1 MERRLF
7 LLIVSVVYS
16 FAAIAQTA
24 QKPIVMV
31 VPEKA
36 WCIQKGYTKDGKT
49 VDYEKAL
56 LNNDVLNAVTR
67 MGAIMAERGYPLK
80 LLSATLD
87 AINNEGALDIALRS
101 KGDGEMIE
109 DDLDQLLRVANADI
123 MVNIAFNRQNV
134 GPRSQIEFRVTGVD
148 AATLKQITGN
158 IGRSSASGAS
168 FSTLVDE
175 AVSGFMDSFSYQ
187 LLQSFQNTVK
197 NGREGTFV
205 FKIASDCP
213 LNFESEVNVNG
224 ESGELAEFIEYWI
237 SEHAV
242 SQSFTQGGKSR
253 VRLSFEQVHFPLF
266 GKSGFGGRQ
275 RAINAEGFIR
285 SISKDLAN
293 LGISV
298 STTPIGIGKVYVVLG
313 RR

>member
-1 MERRLF
+1 MKRKTFLF
-7 LLIVSVVYS
+7 LVAIIVFESM
-16 FAAIAQTA
+16 AQTA
-24 QKPIVMV
+24 QKPVVIV

-36 WCIQKGYTKDGKT
+36 WCLQKGYTIDGKT

-56 LNNDVLNAVTR
+56 LNNDILNAVTR
-67 MGAIMAERGYPLK
+67 MGGIMAERGYPLK

-87 AINNEGALDIALRS
+87 EIKNEGAMDIALRS

-123 MVNIAFNRQNV
+123 MINIAFNRLNV
-134 GPRSQIEFRVTGVD
+134 GPRSQIEFRVTGID
-148 AATLKQITGN
+148 AATLKQITGD

-168 FSTLVDE
+168 FSALVDE
-175 AVSGFMDSFSYQ
+175 AVSGFMDSFSNQ
-187 LLQSFQNTVK
+187 LMRSFQNTIN

-213 LNFESEVNVNG
+213 INFESTINVNG
-224 ESGELAEFIEYWI
+224 ESGELAEYIEYWI

-242 SQSFTQGGKSR
+242 SDSFTQGGKSR
-253 VRLSFEQVHFPLF
+253 VRLSFEQVRFPLF
-266 GKSGFGGRQ
+266 GKGGFGGKQ

-285 SISKDLAN
+285 KISKDLN
-293 LGISV
+293 QLGVSV
-298 STTPIGIGKVYVVLG
+298 STTPIGIGKVYIVLG

>member
-1 MERRLF
+1 M
-7 LLIVSVVYS
+7 
-16 FAAIAQTA
+16 
-24 QKPIVMV
+24 
-31 VPEKA
+31 
-36 WCIQKGYTKDGKT
+36 
-49 VDYEKAL
+49 
-56 LNNDVLNAVTR
+56 
-67 MGAIMAERGYPLK
+67 
-80 LLSATLD
+80 
-87 AINNEGALDIALRS
+87 
-101 KGDGEMIE
+101 
-109 DDLDQLLRVANADI
+109 
-123 MVNIAFNRQNV
+123 
-134 GPRSQIEFRVTGVD
+134 
-148 AATLKQITGN
+148 
-158 IGRSSASGAS
+158 
-168 FSTLVDE
+168 DE